1 MYMCIIVFAGDV
13 ALIRGGELHCI
24 GASGPYHYNAGDQFG
39 IVSDRYVKWKGGKIP
54 SDAEKSKV
62 LAAQLIAHSPLEAM
76 CCCQSQWHG

>member
-1 MYMCIIVFAGDV
+1 MYMHIMHHVHMCTYYTYICVVVFAGDV

-54 SDAEKSKV
+54 TDAEKSKV
-62 LAAQLIAHSPLEAM
+62 
-76 CCCQSQWHG
+76 